1 MFVYVVVYTPNGRIF
16 YLNITINNIVKVFR
30 FDISPP
36 SDDLLRA
43 SLPVIRLNLDIGKV
57 VFILGKQLIFILDKS
72 VNVYNNYIVVDF

>member
-1 MFVYVVVYTPNGRIF
+1 VYTPNGRIF

-43 SLPVIRLNLDIGKV
+43 SLPVIRLNPDIV
-57 VFILGKQLIFILDKS
+57 YNELLFITDKS
-72 VNVYNNYIVVDF
+72 CNVYNYKIVFDF